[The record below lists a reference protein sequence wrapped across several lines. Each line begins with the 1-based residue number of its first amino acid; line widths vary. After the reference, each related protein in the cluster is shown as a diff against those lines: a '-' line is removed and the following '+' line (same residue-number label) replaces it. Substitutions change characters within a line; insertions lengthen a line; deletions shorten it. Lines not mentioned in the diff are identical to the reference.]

1 MVMAT
6 FEEAACSNCNF
17 WWNEECRRYAPKP
30 AASFSGD
37 GWMSDWP
44 ATDADDWCGEH
55 QFVVEKA

>member
-1 MVMAT
+1 MAT

-17 WWNEECRRYAPKP
+17 WWEQSCRRYAPR
-30 AASFSGD
+30 ADASESN
-37 GWMSDWP
+37 WEPVAYWP